1 MSETISKNA
10 LIAKARGF
18 TISIQKM
25 DEKQRGRTPSA
36 EYGEDYNNLRNL
48 VAKLYPRLIDLLPPE
63 VQFFEGGTS
72 NFTRQGY
79 SEIDTFCEQIV
90 QLLSSQSD

>member
-1 MSETISKNA
+1 MTETISKNA

-25 DEKQRGRTPSA
+25 DEKQRANSPSA
-36 EYGEDYNNLRNL
+36 EYGEDYNKLRNL
-48 VAKLYPRLIDLLPPE
+48 VQQQHSGLSDVLPPP
-63 VQFFEGGTS
+63 VQFYKGGVRVHTLQ
-72 NFTRQGY
+72 RY

-90 QLLSSQSD
+90 QLLSS